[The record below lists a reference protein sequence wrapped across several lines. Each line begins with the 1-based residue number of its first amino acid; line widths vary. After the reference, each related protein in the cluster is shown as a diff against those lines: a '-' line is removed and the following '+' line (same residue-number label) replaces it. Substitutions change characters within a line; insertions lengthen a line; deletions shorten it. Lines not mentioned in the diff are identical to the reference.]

1 MGSWSHEP
9 FGNDTAAD
17 WAYGLDNSKDLAYV
31 EAAINRVVATEDYLE
46 ADISEEAIAAVEVI
60 AKMLGKGTQADA
72 YTEGADIWVAAATV
86 TPSEALREKAV
97 LALNRIM
104 AGESE
109 LAELWTEGDSGD
121 EWAQA
126 VAQLRAAV
134 AP

>member
-31 EAAINRVVATEDYLE
+31 EAAIDRVLATEDYLD
-46 ADISEEAIAAVEVI
+46 ADIGEEAIAAIEVI

-86 TPSEALREKAV
+86 APSLALRDKAMR
-97 LALNRIM
+97 ALDRIT

-109 LAELWTEGDSGD
+109 LAELWAEGEAGD
-121 EWAQA
+121 EWALS
-126 VAQLRAAV
+126 VARLRAAITG
-134 AP
+134 